1 MSRKRALL
9 ADLAAAKRA
18 GWSAMEWVPPR
29 VSSNDIGS
37 DVVDDDKL
45 RMEVDDDENDDGVK
59 AVAEE
64 ARSND
69 SSGAVLVSFILLGL
83 LLGDDTIRRQKIVSG
98 SIIEVQDECIR
109 QIFICISV
117 RGGEGREIE
126 VGMKFC

>member
-45 RMEVDDDENDDGVK
+45 RMEVDDDDDGVK

-69 SSGAVLVSFILLGL
+69 TSGAVLVSFILLAL
-83 LLGDDTIRRQKIVSG
+83 LLGDDTIRRQIVSG
-98 SIIEVQDECIR
+98 SFIEVKMNA
-109 QIFICISV
+109 FVKSLSV
-117 RGGEGREIE
+117 FLSVAWR
-126 VGMKFC
+126 

>member
-45 RMEVDDDENDDGVK
+45 RMEVDDDDGVK

-69 SSGAVLVSFILLGL
+69 TSGAVLVSFILLGL
-83 LLGDDTIRRQKIVSG
+83 LLRDDTIRRQIVSG
-98 SIIEVQDECIR
+98 SFIEVKMNA
-109 QIFICISV
+109 FVKSLSV
-117 RGGEGREIE
+117 FLSVAWR
-126 VGMKFC
+126 